1 MRRETPRIPDFEI
14 EEHFIRSTG
23 PGGQNVNK
31 VATAV
36 ELRFDVRRS
45 RSLPHDVRVRLER
58 IAGSRLTKDGIIVI
72 RAERF
77 RTREQNRRDAR
88 QRLDGLVRRSLIPP
102 KPRVKTK
109 PPRASREQRRDDK
122 RRRSRVKSLRRE
134 RPLFDA

>member
-1 MRRETPRIPDFEI
+1 MRRETPRIPDSEI

-45 RSLPHDVRVRLER
+45 CSLPQDVRVRLER
-58 IAGSRLTKDGIIVI
+58 IAGSRLTKDGVIVI

-77 RTREQNRRDAR
+77 RTREQNRKDAR
-88 QRLDGLVRRSLIPP
+88 DRLDGLVRRSLIAP

-134 RPLFDA
+134 RPSFDA